1 MKLLLDQNLSRN
13 LPARLAQ
20 VFPESTHVRMI
31 RFDQASDEGI
41 WNYAKENGYCIV
53 SRDADF
59 VERSRLYGAPPKV
72 VWLRCGNQSPLQ
84 TERTLLENAE
94 LIRELI
100 ENPNLHFVEI
110 VESPNRES
118 NSIATSPSSD

>member
-41 WNYAKENGYCIV
+41 WNYAKEMVIASSRGMLILLSEADCTARHQKLFGCVVATNHRCKPNGHCW
-53 SRDADF
+53 
-59 VERSRLYGAPPKV
+59 KM
-72 VWLRCGNQSPLQ
+72 
-84 TERTLLENAE
+84 
-94 LIRELI
+94 
-100 ENPNLHFVEI
+100 PN
-110 VESPNRES
+110 
-118 NSIATSPSSD
+118 